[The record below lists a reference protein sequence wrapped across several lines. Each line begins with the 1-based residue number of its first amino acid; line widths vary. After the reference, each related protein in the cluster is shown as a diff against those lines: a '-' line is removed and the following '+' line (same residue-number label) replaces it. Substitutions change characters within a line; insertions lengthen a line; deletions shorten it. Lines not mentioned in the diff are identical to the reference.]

1 MKKVVVIGGGAAGMM
16 AAIAAADSGAKV
28 TIYEKN
34 EKLGKKLFITG
45 KGRCNV
51 TNAGDM
57 DNLFANVMTN
67 EKFLYSAFYTYDN
80 RMVMEFL
87 ENAGCPLKTERGERV
102 FPVSDHSSDI
112 IAAFQRELRKR
123 DVEIVLNQGVKEILW
138 ETAEE
143 ADTYSGQATQA
154 NTLLQVATGQT
165 CVTGVLLDNGKKIQA
180 DSVIVATGGIS
191 YASTGST
198 GDGYRFAEEAGHKI
212 IECKPSL
219 VPFNVKEDWCR
230 EAMGVSLKNVSLRL
244 VCGKKEIYNGFGEML
259 ITHFGISGPLA
270 LSASSFYVSKAK
282 GETKAYIDLKPA
294 LDVEQLDKRVLR
306 DFEEAKNKQFKNSLN
321 HLFPQKLIPVM
332 IQLSGIDS
340 EKKVNEI
347 TKEERKA
354 FVELIKNVPLTIAGV
369 RDFKEAIIT
378 KGGVHV
384 KEVNP
389 STMESKKV
397 LGLFFAGEVLDL
409 DALTGGYNLQIAWS
423 TGYLAGINAA
433 QESDKG

>member
-16 AAIAAADSGAKV
+16 AAIAAADAGAQV
-28 TIYEKN
+28 TIYEHN

-57 DNLFANVMTN
+57 ENLFANVMTN

-80 RMVMEFL
+80 HAVMDFL
-87 ENAGCPLKTERGERV
+87 EKAGCPLKVERGDRV

-123 DVEIVLNQGVKEILW
+123 DVKIELNCGVKEVLYRQ
-138 ETAEE
+138 EGEE
-143 ADTYSGQATQA
+143 SFIE
-154 NTLLQVATGQT
+154 
-165 CVTGVLLDNGKKIQA
+165 GVLLENGKRIKA
-180 DSVIVATGGIS
+180 DRVIIATGGIS

-198 GDGYRFAEEAGHKI
+198 GDGYRFAEKAGHKI
-212 IECKPSL
+212 TDRKPSL
-219 VPFNVKEDWCR
+219 VPFNVKEDWCK

-244 VCGKKEIYNGFGEML
+244 VCGKKEIYNEFGEML
-259 ITHFGISGPLA
+259 ITHFGISGPLV
-270 LSASSFYVSKAK
+270 LSASSYYVSKAK
-282 GETKAYIDLKPA
+282 GETYAYIDLKPA
-294 LDVEQLDKRVLR
+294 LSIEQLDKRVLR
-306 DFEEAKNKQFKNSLN
+306 DFEESKNKQFKNALN
-321 HLFPQKLIPVM
+321 HLFPLKLIPVM
-332 IQLSGIDS
+332 IKLSGIDPD
-340 EKKVNEI
+340 KKVNEV
-347 TKEERKA
+347 TSKERKA
-354 FVELIKNVPLTIAGV
+354 FVELIKNIPMTIAGV

-397 LGLFFAGEVLDL
+397 SGLYFAGEVLDL

-423 TGYLAGINAA
+423 TGYLAGLNAA
-433 QESDKG
+433 E

>member
-1 MKKVVVIGGGAAGMM
+1 MKKVVIIGGGAAGMM
-16 AAIAAADSGAKV
+16 AAKAAADSGAKV

-57 DNLFANVMTN
+57 ENLFANVMTN

-80 RMVMEFL
+80 QMVMDFL
-87 ENAGCPLKTERGERV
+87 EKAGCPLKVERGDRV
-102 FPVSDHSSDI
+102 FPVSDHSSDV

-123 DVEIVLNQGVKEILW
+123 DVEIVLNQGVKEVLW
-138 ETAEE
+138 KNASDCSAAEGGK
-143 ADTYSGQATQA
+143 DTEKQELPT
-154 NTLLQVATGQT
+154 VM
-165 CVTGVLLDNGKKIQA
+165 GVLLENGKKIMA

-198 GDGYRFAEEAGHKI
+198 GDGYRFAENAGHKI
-212 IECKPSL
+212 VECKPSL
-219 VPFNVKEDWCR
+219 VPFNVKEDWCKD
-230 EAMGVSLKNVSLRL
+230 AMGVSLKNVSLRL

-282 GETKAYIDLKPA
+282 GETLGFIDLKPA
-294 LDVEQLDKRVLR
+294 LDAEQLDKRILR
-306 DFEEAKNKQFKNSLN
+306 DFEEYKNKQFKNSLN

-332 IQLSGIDS
+332 IQLSGIDP

-354 FVELIKNVPLTIAGV
+354 FVELIKNVPMTIAGV

-384 KEVNP
+384 KEINP
-389 STMESKKV
+389 STMESKKMS
-397 LGLFFAGEVLDL
+397 GLYFAGEVLDL

-423 TGYLAGINAA
+423 TGYLAGANAA
-433 QESDKG
+433 GEEE

>member
-1 MKKVVVIGGGAAGMM
+1 MKKVVIIGGGAAGMM

-28 TIYEKN
+28 TIFEKN

-57 DNLFANVMTN
+57 DNLFANIMTN

-80 RMVMEFL
+80 QMVMDFL
-87 ENAGCPLKTERGERV
+87 EKAGCPLKIERGDRV

-123 DVEIVLNQGVKEILW
+123 DVEIVLNCGVKKILW
-138 ETAEE
+138 K
-143 ADTYSGQATQA
+143 DSG
-154 NTLLQVATGQT
+154 N
-165 CVTGVLLDNGKKIQA
+165 CVTEKEENGQEQGSPAVEGVLLENGKKVIA

-198 GDGYRFAEEAGHKI
+198 GDGYGFAKEAGHKI
-212 IECKPSL
+212 VECKPSL
-219 VPFNVKEDWCR
+219 VPFNVKEDWCKDT
-230 EAMGVSLKNVSLRL
+230 MGVSLKNVSLRL

-270 LSASSFYVSKAK
+270 LSASSYYVSKAK

-294 LDVEQLDKRVLR
+294 LDAEQLDKRVLR

-332 IQLSGIDS
+332 IQLSGIDA

-354 FVELIKNVPLTIAGV
+354 FVELIKNLPLTIEGV

-378 KGGVHV
+378 KGGIHV

-389 STMESKKV
+389 STMESKKAS
-397 LGLFFAGEVLDL
+397 GLYFAGEVLDL

-423 TGYLAGINAA
+423 TGYLAGLNSAL
-433 QESDKG
+433 EEE

>member
-1 MKKVVVIGGGAAGMM
+1 MSKIIVIGGGAAGMM
-16 AAIAAADSGAKV
+16 AAIAAADTGAKV
-28 TIYEKN
+28 TLYEKN

-80 RMVMEFL
+80 QAVMDFL
-87 ENAGCPLKTERGERV
+87 EKAGCPLKVERGDRV
-102 FPVSDHSSDI
+102 FPVSDHSSDV
-112 IAAFQRELRKR
+112 IAAFGRELRKR
-123 DVEIVLNQGVKEILW
+123 DVTIELNTGVKELMI
-138 ETAEE
+138 EDKEE
-143 ADTYSGQATQA
+143 GP
-154 NTLLQVATGQT
+154 
-165 CVTGVLLDNGKKIQA
+165 CVKGVLLTNGKRAMA
-180 DSVIVATGGIS
+180 DKVIVATGGIS

-198 GDGYRFAEEAGHKI
+198 GDGYRFAESVGHKVT
-212 IECKPSL
+212 ECKPSL
-219 VPFNVKEDWCR
+219 VPFNIKESWCKD
-230 EAMGVSLKNVSLRL
+230 AMGVSLKNVSLRL

-270 LSASSFYVSKAK
+270 LSASSYYVSKAK

-294 LDVEQLDKRVLR
+294 LTTEQLDKRVLR
-306 DFEEAKNKQFKNSLN
+306 DFEESKNKQFKNVLN
-321 HLFPQKLIPVM
+321 HLFPMKLIPVM
-332 IQLSGIDS
+332 IELSGIHPD
-340 EKKVNEI
+340 KKVNEI

-354 FVELIKNVPLTIAGV
+354 FVDLIKAVPMTIDGV

-378 KGGVHV
+378 KGGVSV

-397 LGLFFAGEVLDL
+397 SGLYFAGEVLDL

-423 TGYLAGINAA
+423 TGYLAGINA
-433 QESDKG
+433 GV

>member
-1 MKKVVVIGGGAAGMM
+1 MKKVIVIGGGAAGMM
-16 AAIAAADSGAKV
+16 AAVAAADSGAKV

-57 DNLFANVMTN
+57 ENLFANVMTN
-67 EKFLYSAFYTYDN
+67 EKFLYSAFYPYDN
-80 RMVMEFL
+80 QMVMDFL
-87 ENAGCPLKTERGERV
+87 EKAGCPLKVERGDRV
-102 FPVSDHSSDI
+102 FPVSDHSSDV

-123 DVEIVLNQGVKEILW
+123 DVEIVLNSGVKEILRD
-138 ETAEE
+138 E
-143 ADTYSGQATQA
+143 ADELAIK
-154 NTLLQVATGQT
+154 
-165 CVTGVLLDNGKKIQA
+165 GVLLESGKKIMA
-180 DSVIVATGGIS
+180 DSVVVATGGIS

-198 GDGYRFAEEAGHKI
+198 GDGYLFAEKTGHKVT
-212 IECKPSL
+212 ECKPSL
-219 VPFNVKEDWCR
+219 VPFNVKEDWCK

-270 LSASSFYVSKAK
+270 LSASSYYVSKAK
-282 GETKAYIDLKPA
+282 GETLGFIDLKPA
-294 LDVEQLDKRVLR
+294 LDAEQLDKRVLR
-306 DFEEAKNKQFKNSLN
+306 DFEEAKNKQFKNALN

-332 IQLSGIDS
+332 IQLSGIDPD
-340 EKKVNEI
+340 KKVNEI

-354 FVELIKNVPLTIAGV
+354 FVQLIKNVPFTISGV

-378 KGGVHV
+378 KGGVSV

-397 LGLFFAGEVLDL
+397 KGLYFAGEVLDL

-423 TGYLAGINAA
+423 TGYLAGVNAGA
-433 QESDKG
+433 EE

>member
-1 MKKVVVIGGGAAGMM
+1 MM
-16 AAIAAADSGAKV
+16 AAIAVADGGAKV

-57 DNLFANVMTN
+57 ENLFANVMTN

-80 RMVMEFL
+80 RMVMNFL
-87 ENAGCPLKTERGERV
+87 EKAGCPLKVERGDRV

-112 IAAFQRELRKR
+112 IAAFQRELRRR
-123 DVEIVLNQGVKEILW
+123 DVEIVLNCGVKEVLYGDNGS
-138 ETAEE
+138 AEDNKE
-143 ADTYSGQATQA
+143 PESCGIPS
-154 NTLLQVATGQT
+154 VI
-165 CVTGVLLDNGKKIQA
+165 GVLLENGKKVIA

-198 GDGYRFAEEAGHKI
+198 GDGYRFAKNAGHKI
-212 IECKPSL
+212 AECKPSL
-219 VPFNVKEDWCR
+219 VPFNVKDDWCKD
-230 EAMGVSLKNVSLRL
+230 AMGVSLKNVSLRL

-270 LSASSFYVSKAK
+270 LSASSYYVSKAK
-282 GETKAYIDLKPA
+282 GETYAYIDLKPA
-294 LDVEQLDKRVLR
+294 LDAEQLDKRVLR
-306 DFEEAKNKQFKNSLN
+306 DFEEAKNKQFKNSLKS
-321 HLFPQKLIPVM
+321 LFPQKLIPVM
-332 IQLSGIDS
+332 IQLSGIDP

-347 TKEERKA
+347 SKEERKS
-354 FVELIKNVPLTIAGV
+354 FVQLIKNVTLTIAGV

-397 LGLFFAGEVLDL
+397 KGLYFAGEVLDL

-423 TGYLAGINAA
+423 TGYLAGVNAA
-433 QESDKG
+433 EDAQ